1 MKKLIEQIM
10 KFGIVGVLSFGIDFG
25 IYSAFVYFTSVP
37 VLVANF
43 FGFTISVIFNYLMS
57 MKFVFQ
63 RNEDMDRKSEFT
75 IFVIL
80 SLIGL
85 GLNELL
91 VWLFVEYSYEN
102 ISIIAEVFSYSMMK
116 MIGKI
121 LATGIVMVYNFI
133 SRKIFLEKK

>member
-102 ISIIAEVFSYSMMK
+102 ISIIAEVFSYNMMK

>member
-1 MKKLIEQIM
+1 M

-25 IYSAFVYFTSVP
+25 VYSILVYFTPVP
-37 VLVANF
+37 LLVANF
-43 FGFTISVIFNYLMS
+43 FGFTISVIFNYIMS
-57 MKFVFQ
+57 MKYVFQ
-63 RNEDMDRKSEFT
+63 RNEDMDRKKEFI

-91 VWLFVEYSYEN
+91 VWLFVEYSYKN
-102 ISIIAEVFSYSMMK
+102 IAIIAELFSYNMMK

>member
-25 IYSAFVYFTSVP
+25 IYSVLVYFFSVP

-43 FGFTISVIFNYLMS
+43 FGFTISVIFNYIMS

-63 RNEDMDRKSEFT
+63 RNEDMNRKAEFI

-85 GLNELL
+85 GLNEVL

-102 ISIIAEVFSYSMMK
+102 IAIVAEILSYDMMK

-133 SRKIFLEKK
+133 TRKIFLEKK

>member
-1 MKKLIEQIM
+1 MKKLMEQIM

-25 IYSAFVYFTSVP
+25 VYSILVYFTPVP
-37 VLVANF
+37 LLVANF
-43 FGFTISVIFNYLMS
+43 FGFTISVIFNYIMS
-57 MKFVFQ
+57 MKYVFQ
-63 RNEDMDRKSEFT
+63 RNEDMDRKKEFI

-91 VWLFVEYSYEN
+91 VWLFVEYSYQN
-102 ISIIAEVFSYSMMK
+102 IAVIAEMFSYNMMK